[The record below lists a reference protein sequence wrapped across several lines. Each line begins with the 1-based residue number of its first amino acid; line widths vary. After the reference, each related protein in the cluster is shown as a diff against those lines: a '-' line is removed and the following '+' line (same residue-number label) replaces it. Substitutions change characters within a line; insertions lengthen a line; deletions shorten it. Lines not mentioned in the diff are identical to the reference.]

1 MKRSILLAAAA
12 LLTTSA
18 EARTLAPS
26 PTQAAPDNRDN
37 CAISMIFGSF
47 GPGIDRP
54 TLTRVERRLRTDRR
68 VRDFTRHPWGR
79 EGEVTLCIHPVR
91 FRDARRLGQDL
102 QRMIPARPR
111 GPIELHLA
119 RRLPLPR

>member
-1 MKRSILLAAAA
+1 MKRSILLAAA
-12 LLTTSA
+12 LLTTTAPASMS
-18 EARTLAPS
+18 APS

-47 GPGIDRP
+47 GPGIDRAA
-54 TLTRVERRLRTDRR
+54 LTRVERRLRTDRR
-68 VRDFTRHPWGR
+68 VRNFTRHPWGR
-79 EGEVTLCIHPVR
+79 EGEVTLCIRPVR
-91 FRDARRLGQDL
+91 FRDAPRLGQDL